1 MGLLKT
7 KGLDNYRPRESIGGV
22 KKRRKKGG
30 REKNIDKR
38 KRRYEKADLFTELT
52 RKQKR

>member
-22 KKRRKKGG
+22 KKKGG
-30 REKNIDKR
+30 E
-38 KRRYEKADLFTELT
+38 RRI
-52 RKQKR
+52 